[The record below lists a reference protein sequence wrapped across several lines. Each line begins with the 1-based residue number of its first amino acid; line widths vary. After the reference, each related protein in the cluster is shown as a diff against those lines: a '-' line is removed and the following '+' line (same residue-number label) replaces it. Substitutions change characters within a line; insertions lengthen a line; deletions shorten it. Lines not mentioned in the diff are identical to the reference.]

1 VKPKVY
7 IETTIISY
15 LTARPSRDLVV
26 AAHQELT
33 VEWCNRRRHQFSLFV
48 SRLVVDEASAGDS
61 EMASRRLAELLD
73 IPILASN
80 EEARELAKRFL
91 DSRLIPMKA
100 IDDAS
105 HVALAAMHGMDYLL
119 TWNCRHIANAEIVRG
134 LAEVCEMAGY
144 ALPMLCTPE
153 QLMGD

>member
-1 VKPKVY
+1 MKPKVY